1 MARVLRLDLD
11 TGSRK
16 NSAKDILNK
25 FENHEVDILIGTQ
38 MIVKGHD
45 FSNVSLVGIMA
56 ADTSLYVNDYTATEK
71 TFQLLTQAAGRAGR
85 AGLDSRVVIQTYN
98 PTHYTIV
105 SAANQNYEEFYK
117 QEETFRKIAKYPPFI
132 HILTVQLY
140 SKQEEKLE
148 VAALEYTD
156 MASKLGS
163 SLEIIGPVNANVY
176 KISDYYRKLTYI
188 KHNDYDILLK
198 VKEEI
203 ELLIKTNEDTGLRIF
218 DEIGIMY
225 DIV

>member
-1 MARVLRLDLD
+1 
-11 TGSRK
+11 
-16 NSAKDILNK
+16 
-25 FENHEVDILIGTQ
+25 
-38 MIVKGHD
+38 
-45 FSNVSLVGIMA
+45 
-56 ADTSLYVNDYTATEK
+56 
-71 TFQLLTQAAGRAGR
+71 
-85 AGLDSRVVIQTYN
+85 
-98 PTHYTIV
+98 
-105 SAANQNYEEFYK
+105 
-117 QEETFRKIAKYPPFI
+117 
-132 HILTVQLY
+132 
-140 SKQEEKLE
+140 
-148 VAALEYTD
+148 